1 MSLSFKFW
9 TYLIFSALISLN
21 LSCTSGKKNDKGEI
35 VEGSLSQESDD
46 DALLEGL
53 NTEQKKSS
61 PKELE
66 TKYQKVA
73 QALKTKSEKDL
84 LDNASLILFEDP
96 DDVKT
101 LNALALFYINRGK
114 LGLAKQYLAR
124 ALKKGAGEPGVQNNL
139 GIVLAAEGNQDDA
152 IVAFKKALA
161 ADSGNVAAATNLGL
175 IYAKYGA
182 YNKAL
187 PLLERAH
194 DANKSD
200 VNVATAYAV
209 SLRGTN
215 NASDAAK
222 IYKSLVANTDDI
234 AMLMDYAEMLA
245 YELKSEGE
253 ARNVL
258 NKIRFLD
265 PRGEIVDRVIQ
276 LERQLK

>member
-1 MSLSFKFW
+1 MKKRFVIGLICLVSAGLVMSCASQ
-9 TYLIFSALISLN
+9 
-21 LSCTSGKKNDKGEI
+21 SGKKGEI
-35 VEGSLSQESDD
+35 QEGSLSQETDD

-53 NTEQKKSS
+53 NTQQQKSS

-66 TKYQKVA
+66 SKYAKIA
-73 QALKTKSEKDL
+73 QALRTKSEQQL
-84 LDNASLILFEDP
+84 LDAASLILFEDP
-96 DDVKT
+96 DDVRT

-124 ALKKGAGEPGVQNNL
+124 ALKKGSGESAVQNNL
-139 GIVLAAEGNQDDA
+139 GIVLGAEGHQDDA
-152 IVAFKKALA
+152 IAAFKKAINI
-161 ADSGNVAAATNLGL
+161 DSGNVAAATNLGL

-182 YNKAL
+182 YGKAL

-194 DANKSD
+194 EANKNDAN
-200 VNVATAYAV
+200 VALAYAV
-209 SLRGTN
+209 TLRGTN
-215 NASDAAK
+215 NPSDAAR
-222 IYKSLVANTDDI
+222 IYKSLVGSTDDV

-245 YELKSEGE
+245 YELKSESE
-253 ARNVL
+253 ARTVL

>member
-1 MSLSFKFW
+1 MMNTKFWILLVATCFALGSLSCASKS
-9 TYLIFSALISLN
+9 T
-21 LSCTSGKKNDKGEI
+21 KKGEI
-35 VEGSLSQESDD
+35 PEGSLSQEGDD

-61 PKELE
+61 PRELE
-66 TKYQKVA
+66 AKYQKIA

-96 DDVKT
+96 DDVKA

-124 ALKKGAGEPGVQNNL
+124 ALKKGSGEAGVQNNL

-152 IVAFKKALA
+152 IAAFKKAISI
-161 ADSGNVAAATNLGL
+161 DSGNIAAATNLGL

-182 YNKAL
+182 YGKAL
-187 PLLERAH
+187 PLLERAYE
-194 DANKSD
+194 ANKSD
-200 VNVATAYAV
+200 TNVATALAV

-222 IYKSLVANTDDI
+222 IYKSLVTNSDDI

-245 YELKSEGE
+245 YELKSEQE
-253 ARNVL
+253 AKVVL

>member
-1 MSLSFKFW
+1 MKMKFW
-9 TYLIFSALISLN
+9 IFLIVASFALG
-21 LSCTSGKKNDKGEI
+21 CASGRKSDKKGDIED
-35 VEGSLSQESDD
+35 GSLSQESDD
-46 DALLEGL
+46 DALLDGL
-53 NTEQKKSS
+53 NTEQQRSS

-66 TKYQKVA
+66 TKYQKIA

-84 LDNASLILFEDP
+84 LDSASLILFEDP

-124 ALKKGAGEPGVQNNL
+124 ALKKGANEPGVQNNL

-152 IVAFKKALA
+152 ITAFKKALS

-187 PLLERAH
+187 PLLERAY

-209 SLRGTN
+209 TLRGTGS
-215 NASDAAK
+215 ASDAAR
-222 IYKSLVANTDDI
+222 IYKSLVVNSDDM

-245 YELKSEGE
+245 YELKSDSE
-253 ARNVL
+253 ARTVL

>member
-1 MSLSFKFW
+1 MAASLAYGCASKP
-9 TYLIFSALISLN
+9 A
-21 LSCTSGKKNDKGEI
+21 KKGEI
-35 VEGSLSQESDD
+35 PEGSLNQESDD

-53 NTEQKKSS
+53 STEQKKSS

-66 TKYQKVA
+66 VKYQKIA

-84 LDNASLILFEDP
+84 LDSASLILFEDP

-124 ALKKGAGEPGVQNNL
+124 ALKKGSGEAGVQNNL
-139 GIVLAAEGNQDDA
+139 GIVLAAEGNQDEA
-152 IVAFKKALA
+152 ITAFKKAISI
-161 ADSGNVAAATNLGL
+161 DNSNISAATNLGL

-187 PLLERAH
+187 PLLERAYET
-194 DANKSD
+194 NKSD
-200 VNVATAYAV
+200 ANVALALAV
-209 SLRGTN
+209 SYRGTN

-222 IYKSLVANTDDI
+222 IYKGLVSSSDDV
-234 AMLMDYAEMLA
+234 AMLMDYAELLA
-245 YELKSEGE
+245 YELKSESE
-253 ARNVL
+253 AKVVL

-265 PRGEIVDRVIQ
+265 PHGEIVDRVIQ

>member
-1 MSLSFKFW
+1 MVRVRIKFW
-9 TYLIFSALISLN
+9 ILLVAASLAFGCA
-21 LSCTSGKKNDKGEI
+21 SKPAKKGEI
-35 VEGSLSQESDD
+35 PEGSLNQESDD

-61 PKELE
+61 PRELE
-66 TKYQKVA
+66 VKYQKIA

-84 LDNASLILFEDP
+84 LDSASLILFEDP

-124 ALKKGAGEPGVQNNL
+124 ALKKGSNEAGVQNNL
-139 GIVLAAEGNQDDA
+139 GIVLAAEGNQDEA
-152 IVAFKKALA
+152 ITAFKKAISI
-161 ADSGNVAAATNLGL
+161 DGSNIAAATNLGL

-187 PLLERAH
+187 PLLEHAH
-194 DANKSD
+194 DSNKSD
-200 VNVATAYAV
+200 TNVAVALAV
-209 SLRGTN
+209 SYRGTN
-215 NASDAAK
+215 NASNAAK
-222 IYKSLVANTDDI
+222 IYKGLVTGSDDV
-234 AMLMDYAEMLA
+234 AMLLDYAEMLV
-245 YELKSEGE
+245 YELKSESE
-253 ARNVL
+253 ARVVL

-265 PRGEIVDRVIQ
+265 PSGEIVDRVIQ

>member
-1 MSLSFKFW
+1 MRFKLW
-9 TYLIFSALISLN
+9 TFLILTTFA
-21 LSCTSGKKNDKGEI
+21 LSCTSNKKSEKGEI

-53 NTEQKKSS
+53 NTEQQKSS

-66 TKYQKVA
+66 SKYQKLA
-73 QALKTKSEKDL
+73 QALKSKSEKDL
-84 LDNASLILFEDP
+84 LDSASLILFEDP
-96 DDVKT
+96 DDVRT

-124 ALKKGAGEPGVQNNL
+124 ALKKGANEPGVQNNL
-139 GIVLAAEGNQDDA
+139 GIVLAAEGNQDEA
-152 IVAFKKALA
+152 IAAFKKSLA
-161 ADSGNVAAATNLGL
+161 ADGGNIAAATNLGL

-182 YNKAL
+182 YTKAL
-187 PLLERAH
+187 PLLERAY

-200 VNVATAYAV
+200 PNVATAYAV
-209 SLRGTN
+209 TLRGTN
-215 NASDAAK
+215 NAADAAK
-222 IYKSLVANTDDI
+222 IYKSLVVNTDDV
-234 AMLMDYAEMLA
+234 AMLMDYAEMLM
-245 YELKSEGE
+245 YELKSESE